1 MPGSLLGRPPSL
13 HALRRR
19 SPALVRTL
27 RRYYAV
33 ARLPATVHVG
43 LIAHRLLPPVRS
55 VSTTDSDGTSRFSRV
70 EFLCVRRVFDSAGP
84 RGTRVIAPRVIAFR
98 TRERRPLPD
107 LRICRGR
114 DSRCRLPPAQTRARA
129 TSAQN
134 VLEHILCVVLTRF
147 AGIRLSR
154 PFFATGGP
162 RESAC
167 ARERRASSTQPSC
180 ARSQEPVVSRR
191 TRFSE
196 SSSLSREFPD
206 AASASW
212 SL

>member
-55 VSTTDSDGTSRFSRV
+55 VSTTDCDGIPRFSRV
-70 EFLCVRRVFDSAGP
+70 QSLGVRRVFASAGP
-84 RGTRVIAPRVIAFR
+84 QGTCVIAPRVIVFR

-107 LRICRGR
+107 LRISELNASPTYTPIQRFECGLTTALAWLWAGLV
-114 DSRCRLPPAQTRARA
+114 RCSLP
-129 TSAQN
+129 
-134 VLEHILCVVLTRF
+134 V
-147 AGIRLSR
+147 
-154 PFFATGGP
+154 
-162 RESAC
+162 
-167 ARERRASSTQPSC
+167 
-180 ARSQEPVVSRR
+180 
-191 TRFSE
+191 
-196 SSSLSREFPD
+196 
-206 AASASW
+206 
-212 SL
+212 